1 MKRVISFVLVLA
13 LVLGSFSMA
22 FAAPADVAG
31 TDYEEAVG
39 ALTELGVVT
48 GYTDG
53 NYYPEKAVNRA
64 EAAKLVI
71 TALGLAE
78 YAEGNTASF
87 TDLAGYGWAAGYIGY
102 AEALGILKGD
112 GNGKFR
118 PADTVSYQEMATMLV
133 RAVGYTDES
142 LPGTWPANYVVKA
155 KALGIMD
162 GIAQAGSAAA
172 NRGDVAVMIYNN
184 LDNEIGTVD
193 KDAKWNANEPKDTM
207 LARLDQDLY
216 NLTADIAEN
225 SANNTYIDAATTG
238 AGAAFVYDGTQ
249 TVADGVNIKAYLGAA
264 VVAYANS
271 DNEITGIKEVKST
284 FVSGTF
290 SVNDDSQLVLTLED
304 DTEYNLGSSK
314 GMNAGNTTTVSGVT
328 IQNGIATG
336 VTGVTVGVSTYSAV
350 DDMTL
355 AVKISGNYIKAVYS
369 ISNWAAA
376 KVIQWDADYAEELEE
391 DMTLAGSEFAMTQKD
406 EIDTETFAILG
417 AASLEDIKEGNVVT
431 IYEETGDNT
440 ITRIEVGTETV
451 KGTVTKVTS
460 DTKYVINGEKYQKTT
475 SVGGSYDVDNGD
487 VALTAEGTFY
497 LDYAGKIAFTDVE
510 VDKADNY
517 GVVIK
522 AMGAAGGYD
531 NDDYKVK
538 LMNAEGITATYT
550 VNEDIVTE
558 VSNAAIAAD
567 TVVGFDLNTA
577 GEVSTMVA
585 ISWTSTNA
593 GKFTSK
599 NLLDG
604 YKVGNDAVVL
614 VNTST
619 SGFGGADEE
628 WSVGSVA
635 DIPVMADLPNNSV
648 KYYIDAET
656 EEVILVALN
665 GAAVE
670 EDTIYGVIVGYG
682 TIDEDGTDV
691 YEIDILV
698 DGTPDTVKH
707 DDAALDNIGATS
719 LAILD
724 FSGDTL
730 TTITPI
736 ATATAVTVLDKTD
749 DGIKT
754 TSASVSYIYDV
765 DAANDQATTTNG
777 RIVDVADDVVVYLYD
792 AEDGFSAA
800 AYKDIK
806 KGNTVYMYQ
815 VDTDD
820 ENGVDIIVF
829 SK

>member
-112 GNGKFR
+112 GNGNFR

-216 NLTADIAEN
+216 NLTADTG
-225 SANNTYIDAATTG
+225 ANVTYIDPTTTG

-249 TVADGVNIKAYLGAA
+249 SVADGVNLKAYLGAA

-290 SVNDDSQLVLTLED
+290 DVVDGEVILTLAD
-304 DTEYNLGSSK
+304 DTEYNLSTAK
-314 GMNAGNTTTVSGVT
+314 GMNTTASTTVGALT
-328 IQNGIATG
+328 ANTFENGAAGAITG
-336 VTGVTVGVSTYSAV
+336 VTAATSTVSAIN
-350 DDMTL
+350 DMTL
-355 AVKISGNYIKAVYS
+355 AVKISGNYIKNVYS
-369 ISNWAAA
+369 ISNWDAAEI
-376 KVIQWDADYAEELEE
+376 VQWDADLAEELAE
-391 DMTLAGSEFAMTQKD
+391 DYTIAGNEFEMTQKD
-406 EIDTETFAILG
+406 EIDTESFALVG
-417 AASLEDIKEGNVVT
+417 VDSLDKIKENDVVT
-431 IYEETGDNT
+431 IYMASKVA
-440 ITRIEVGTETV
+440 RVEVGTTV
-451 KGTVTKVTS
+451 VTGTVTKATDTTYDA
-460 DTKYVINGEKYQKTT
+460 DTKLTINGDTYKLVTGTIGE
-475 SVGGSYDVDNGD
+475 DNSDATLG
-487 VALTAEGTFY
+487 AEGKFF
-497 LDYAGKIAFTDVE
+497 LDYAGKIAYTDV
-510 VDKADNY
+510 VADSADNY
-517 GVVIK
+517 AIVTL
-522 AMGAAGGYD
+522 AAGPESGYD
-531 NDDYKVK
+531 VDAYKVK
-538 LMNAEGITATYT
+538 MLT
-550 VNEDIVTE
+550 
-558 VSNAAIAAD
+558 
-567 TVVGFDLNTA
+567 TA
-577 GEVSTMVA
+577 GESIYTLKKSENTTIAAVLTPANILVAYDLNDAGEVTTAVA
-585 ISWTSTNA
+585 ITTTAATKYTSNGLMNGLRLAKDVVVYTYDAEGEWT
-593 GKFTSK
+593 
-599 NLLDG
+599 
-604 YKVGNDAVVL
+604 VGA
-614 VNTST
+614 
-619 SGFGGADEE
+619 
-628 WSVGSVA
+628 VA
-635 DIPVMADLPNNSV
+635 DIPVAADLSGKDVDFYYNST
-648 KYYIDAET
+648 D
-656 EEVILVALN
+656 EVIDVVILGPN
-665 GAAVE
+665 AVE
-670 EDTIYGVIVGYG
+670 EDYTYGVIADYSVVK
-682 TIDEDGTDV
+682 DGDDNV
-691 YEIDILV
+691 YEVVLYV
-698 DGTPDTVKH
+698 DGAEKVVLTEDT
-707 DDAALDNIGATS
+707 LTSNIGATT
-719 LAILD
+719 LVKVD
-724 FSGDTL
+724 FSGATL
-730 TTITPI
+730 TTITPVI
-736 ATATAVTVLDKTD
+736 STAAAVGSVEDEGIKVSGSAVYYDYTSGSAGEGTAT
-749 DGIKT
+749 DGT
-754 TSASVSYIYDV
+754 
-765 DAANDQATTTNG
+765 
-777 RIVDVADDVVVYLYD
+777 IVDVAEDVVVYLYD
-792 AEDGFSAA
+792 ADDGFSVS
-800 AYKDIK
+800 KLSSIK

-815 VDTDD
+815 MD
-820 ENGVDIIVF
+820 EEDVEIDIIVF